1 MKVGCV
7 TSVGFRGTTAN
18 LTTGRLVFGSD
29 VATWENQFDHT
40 DVNMGGGGGCQLVVP
55 TKINSPLENSRLC
68 PISART
74 NQALEIVK
82 LFE

>member
-1 MKVGCV
+1 M

-40 DVNMGGGGGCQLVVP
+40 EMSICEAAEVASLLFNDVP